1 MGAERRVLLADARW
15 HVGCNFV
22 VMKGD
27 IPMSNSSRIRRILV
41 AITLATTV
49 AACEDV
55 PSSTP
60 TPPPKPSPVVSADP
74 PKPAE
79 LPPPVALLAPKP
91 NVEADAG
98 NEKRTRATDDETPGP
113 TDPLTG
119 ARKRLTEG
127 DTDGALK
134 LAKVAVLHTPKR
146 SGAWN
151 TLGRIQLQMGKR
163 KEAIGSF
170 EKAVEL
176 NPRSSYA
183 QNNLGLALIYE
194 KRFEQAV
201 DALEQAVE
209 LEPVEAYMW
218 NNLGMA
224 YEQLDRLEEAR
235 DAYGK
240 AVEMESDRARDS
252 LARLKG
258 VESVA
263 RTARGEIETETK
275 DGKAETAIHD

>member
-1 MGAERRVLLADARW
+1 
-15 HVGCNFV
+15 
-22 VMKGD
+22 
-27 IPMSNSSRIRRILV
+27 MSNSSRIQRVLIAV
-41 AITLATTV
+41 TLATTV
-49 AACEDV
+49 TACEDV
-55 PSSTP
+55 PSPTP
-60 TPPPKPSPVVSADP
+60 TQKVSPVVSADP
-74 PKPAE
+74 PKPTE
-79 LPPPVALLAPKP
+79 LPPPPTVAVLPPKP
-91 NVEADAG
+91 NIETEPGGDKPNV
-98 NEKRTRATDDETPGP
+98 ATDDEVGP
-113 TDPLTG
+113 EGALTG
-119 ARKRLTEG
+119 ARKKLADGDVEG
-127 DTDGALK
+127 AFK
-134 LAKVAVLHTPKR
+134 LAKIAVLHTPKR

-151 TLGRIQLQMGKR
+151 TLGRVQLQMGKR
-163 KEAIGSF
+163 KDAIGSF

-209 LEPVEAYMW
+209 LEPVEGYMW

-240 AVEMESDRARDS
+240 AVEMESDHARDS

-258 VESVA
+258 VESVV
-263 RTARGEIETETK
+263 RTARVETDSETK
-275 DGKAETAIHD
+275 TVKDGQDGQNGPDGKNETTVRN